1 MRKRVTWFYLVLLIP
16 TAAAAQTNEKAS
28 GGPSPHPIID
38 ELKAKG
44 LLLPVPGV
52 PSDDLRDS
60 FRDKRG
66 NRVHHA
72 VDIVAPRGTP
82 VLSAD
87 SGEIIKLHRSK
98 AGGVTIYAAD
108 ASRRFIYYYAHLDR
122 YHTGLAEGM
131 KLARGDT
138 IGYVG
143 TTGNAPAS
151 YPHLHFAILR
161 SYDISRW
168 SKGLPVNPAKVFE

>member
-1 MRKRVTWFYLVLLIP
+1 MRKRSTWLSLVLLVP
-16 TAAAAQTNEKAS
+16 TAAAAQTTDKAA
-28 GGPSPHPIID
+28 GPSPHPIID

-52 PSDDLRDS
+52 EADALLDT

-72 VDIVAPRGTP
+72 VDIRAAQGTP

-87 SGEIIKLHRSK
+87 SGEIIKLHQSK
-98 AGGVTIYAAD
+98 AGGITIYASD
-108 ASRRFIYYYAHLDR
+108 SSRRFIYYYAHLDR
-122 YHTGLAEGM
+122 YHTGLTEGM
-131 KLARGDT
+131 KVARGDT

-161 SYDISRW
+161 TYDVSRW